1 MGLGVKAV
9 VVVVVAEEAEVGLG
23 AVVAVDALADD
34 ERAAAGA
41 LAVEQEHAVAGR
53 VLGFEEGRL

>member
-1 MGLGVKAV
+1 MGLGVR